1 MRKQKVSTSGW
12 ELDWNVP
19 ENEQEYNSLAPKRIE
34 PMREDAVNNTWYRS
48 GAPKLRDGLCEYLE
62 RVTGVVRTNAGTD
75 DKPDWEKEGAFI
87 KRSIAEYLKAQNL
100 DPASKANTET
110 FRAQHQAQVQAI
122 LDGIAFDPSEREST
136 GTGPSIA
143 KTYTAWAAQAVTK
156 DGGKH
161 LAELLGVALNAP
173 VTLTGDAAAD
183 TVTLAKAIA
192 LNEKKK
198 REASENE
205 YTG

>member
-1 MRKQKVSTSGW
+1 MRKQAVNSSGW
-12 ELDWNVP
+12 ELSWNVP
-19 ENEQEYNSLAPKRIE
+19 ATTDEYNSLAPKRE
-34 PMREDAVNNTWYRS
+34 NPVLEDAINNTWYRA
-48 GAPKLRDGLCEYLE
+48 GANKFRDALCEYLE
-62 RVTGVVRTNAGTD
+62 RVTGVTRINEGTD
-75 DKPDWEKEGAFI
+75 EKPVWEKEGIFI
-87 KRSIAEYLKAQNL
+87 KRAITGFLQAAGK
-100 DPASKANTET
+100 DPSAKSNVEE
-110 FRAQHQAQVQAI
+110 FRMQHQSAVQGL

-143 KTYTAWAAQAVTK
+143 KTYTAWATQAVTK
-156 DGGKH
+156 DGGKR